1 MNQINTK
8 IDLSKYKSI
17 TQDYKV
23 INCNTG
29 ILLKKK
35 FSYLNPD
42 NYKKILLLE
51 TTDPI
56 LELVQNKIEIE
67 SHSSK
72 YIKLRF
78 NIPPREGRDFKCPNC
93 GKSYLSAPALFN
105 HRKNKHNYI
114 QEGERKGR
122 GRPRKDPLVS
132 NTINQSKKNM
142 KLFLIMILENLKVKI
157 MILI

>member
-42 NYKKILLLE
+42 DYKKILLLE

-78 NIPPREGRDFKCPNC
+78 NIPPREGIYYVYLIIKNVTNQNQIEEIEKFNFNA
-93 GKSYLSAPALFN
+93 GK
-105 HRKNKHNYI
+105 
-114 QEGERKGR
+114 
-122 GRPRKDPLVS
+122 
-132 NTINQSKKNM
+132 
-142 KLFLIMILENLKVKI
+142 
-157 MILI
+157 